1 MVARNL
7 FAAVFIAGLI
17 GFAGC
22 SDILDSGAGMP
33 ADDGI
38 MPLKIGNS
46 WTYERSV
53 RDNPGDPFTVDTIT
67 VRIDRYVREGHEI
80 WYHPSGYPWQ
90 QLWINRGD
98 EFWVWPQAEAPY
110 KLADHRLAY
119 SDTWAG
125 PSDDCDVFLHY
136 NDGYYDLPA
145 KGAFLYDYIL
155 TCSGE
160 PGNVRS
166 TYRFIPRL
174 GIADVRMETSLP
186 SGLDFVNQTLRLIDF
201 TIPDSPDGSHGE
213 ITFRYYIDRSNLLPP
228 YTFKIVL
235 SLSNPP
241 YGIMEYALNANGDP
255 MIPVGLYSPLRV
267 SRQYQ
272 TRQEVVIRY
281 VPCGIHTLTVDLW
294 RMDGSSRLSSVTID
308 SISVDNGLTVDLGL
322 IRAFPQPT
330 P

>member
-1 MVARNL
+1 MVTRNIL
-7 FAAVFIAGLI
+7 AAILIAGFVSI
-17 GFAGC
+17 AGC
-22 SDILDSGAGMP
+22 SNSVDSGNGLP
-33 ADDGI
+33 GDDGI
-38 MPLKIGNS
+38 MPLQIGNS

-53 RDNPGDPFTVDTIT
+53 RDNPDDPFTVDTIT
-67 VRIDRYVREGHEI
+67 VRIRRFEMQDHEAWYV
-80 WYHPSGYPWQ
+80 PSGYPWRE
-90 QLWINRGD
+90 LWTNRGD

-110 KLADHRLAY
+110 KLANHRLAY

-125 PSDDCDVFLHY
+125 PSDDCDVFLLY
-136 NDGYYDLPA
+136 DAGYYDLSA
-145 KGAFLYDYIL
+145 KGAFLYDYIF

-186 SGLDFVNQTLRLIDF
+186 SGLDYVNQTLRLIDF
-201 TIPDSPDGSHGE
+201 AIPGAPEGSHGE

-228 YTFKIVL
+228 YTFKVEL
-235 SLSNPP
+235 SLSDPP
-241 YGIMEYALNANGDP
+241 FGILWYVVNADGQPD
-255 MIPVGLYSPLRV
+255 IPVGGYSPLRV

-272 TRQEVVIRY
+272 TRQEVAIRY
-281 VPCGIHTLTVDLW
+281 VPCGMHTLTVDLW

-308 SISVDNGLTVDLGL
+308 SISVENGQTVDLGL